1 MTNAEYYFTEENLI
15 KDLKE
20 YFPID
25 LLTKEE
31 RKHALELSKKH
42 GHAKSVKYIK
52 SIRDD
57 FGLKSARIYYDL
69 YINNE
74 E

>member
-1 MTNAEYYFTEENLI
+1 MEDKDYFD
-15 KDLKE
+15 DLEK

-25 LLTKEE
+25 LLTEEE
-31 RKHALELSKKH
+31 RKYAIDLNKKH
-42 GHAKSVKYIK
+42 SGSESVKYIK
-52 SIRDD
+52 SIRND

-74 E
+74 

>member
-1 MTNAEYYFTEENLI
+1 MEG
-15 KDLKE
+15 KDWFDDLEK

-25 LLTKEE
+25 LLTEEE
-31 RKHALELSKKH
+31 RKYAIDLNEKC
-42 GHAKSVKYIK
+42 GHIESLTYIK
-52 SIRDD
+52 SIRND

-74 E
+74 TL

>member
-1 MTNAEYYFTEENLI
+1 MKNKDYFD
-15 KDLKE
+15 DLEK

-25 LLTKEE
+25 LLTEE
-31 RKHALELSKKH
+31 QRKYAMGLNKNY
-42 GHAKSVKYIK
+42 GHIECVKYIK
-52 SIRDD
+52 SVRND

-74 E
+74 TL

>member
-1 MTNAEYYFTEENLI
+1 MEDKDYFD
-15 KDLKE
+15 DLEK

-25 LLTKEE
+25 LLTEEE
-31 RKHALELSKKH
+31 RKYAIDLNEKYSRSE
-42 GHAKSVKYIK
+42 SVKYIK
-52 SIRDD
+52 SIRND

-74 E
+74 

>member
-1 MTNAEYYFTEENLI
+1 MIENKDYFDDWE
-15 KDLKE
+15 K

-31 RKHALELSKKH
+31 RQYAIDLNKKY
-42 GHAKSVKYIK
+42 GHIESIKYIK
-52 SIRDD
+52 SIRND

-69 YINNE
+69 YINNDITND
-74 E
+74 

>member
-1 MTNAEYYFTEENLI
+1 MED
-15 KDLKE
+15 KDWFDDLEK

-25 LLTKEE
+25 LLTEKE
-31 RKHALELSKKH
+31 RKYAIDLNKKY
-42 GHAKSVKYIK
+42 GYIESLKYIK
-52 SIRDD
+52 SIRND

-74 E
+74 VEL